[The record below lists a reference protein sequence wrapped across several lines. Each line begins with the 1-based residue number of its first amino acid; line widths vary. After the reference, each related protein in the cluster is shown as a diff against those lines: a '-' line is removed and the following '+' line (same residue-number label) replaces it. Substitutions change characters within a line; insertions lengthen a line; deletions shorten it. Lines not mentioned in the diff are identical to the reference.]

1 MQPKISYTIE
11 VLHPVTGKPISL
23 KVSRFDNW
31 DQVQLQIF
39 ADKRQ
44 FVDMAKCT
52 LKYSA
57 NDGTT
62 VELTGSYG
70 A

>member
-1 MQPKISYTIE
+1 MIPAISYTIE
-11 VLHPVTGKPISL
+11 VLHPVTGKLISL
-23 KVSRFDNW
+23 NARKLDNW
-31 DQVQLQIF
+31 DQVEKQLMT
-39 ADKRQ
+39 DKAR
-44 FVDMAKCT
+44 FVDCAKCT

-57 NDGTT
+57 NDSQ